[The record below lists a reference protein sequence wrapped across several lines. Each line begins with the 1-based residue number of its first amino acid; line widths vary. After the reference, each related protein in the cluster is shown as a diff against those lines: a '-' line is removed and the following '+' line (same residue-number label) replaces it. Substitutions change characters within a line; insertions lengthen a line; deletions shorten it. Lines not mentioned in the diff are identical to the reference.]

1 MQQTIKLTYKDYL
14 LTTRFSLFRLIEL
27 HGTEVEVDTFI
38 DTRNNQILSIIIE
51 PKSFNYKK
59 VIVNIVKLLAYTIIK
74 TNPAIDPRV
83 IILRLHRYLN
93 RYDSKMIATKLGIEV
108 CTYKMIEEG
117 YNADLFD
124 KWEKQ
129 LGTILN
135 INFNEYKEIIL

>member
-1 MQQTIKLTYKDYL
+1 MQQPIKLTYKDYL

-59 VIVNIVKLLAYTIIK
+59 VTVNIVKLLAYTIIK
-74 TNPAIDPRV
+74 TNTAIDPRV

-93 RYDSKMIATKLGIEV
+93 RYDTEMIATKLGIEV
-108 CTYKMIEEG
+108 RTYKMIEEG

>member
-1 MQQTIKLTYKDYL
+1 MQQPIKLTYKDYL
-14 LTTRFSLFRLIEL
+14 LTIRFSLFRLIEL
-27 HGTEVEVDTFI
+27 HGTEVKVDTFI

-59 VIVNIVKLLAYTIIK
+59 VTVNIVKLLAYTIIK
-74 TNPAIDPRV
+74 TNTAIDPRV

-93 RYDSKMIATKLGIEV
+93 RYDTEMIAAKLGIEV
-108 CTYKMIEEG
+108 RTYKMIEEG